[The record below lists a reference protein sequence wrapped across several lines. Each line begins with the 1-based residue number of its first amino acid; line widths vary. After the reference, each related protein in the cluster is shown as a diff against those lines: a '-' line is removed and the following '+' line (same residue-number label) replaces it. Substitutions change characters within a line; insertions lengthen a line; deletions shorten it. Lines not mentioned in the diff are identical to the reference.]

1 MKDEIA
7 CMETVGG
14 GGGKYIM
21 LRRKRGVDN
30 RIEDVWSRGER

>member
-7 CMETVGG
+7 CTETV
-14 GGGKYIM
+14 GGKYIM

>member
-7 CMETVGG
+7 CTETV
-14 GGGKYIM
+14 GGKYIM
-21 LRRKRGVDN
+21 LRRGVDN

>member
-7 CMETVGG
+7 CTETVG